1 MAVKIEEL
9 EFTCP
14 KCGKQDTL
22 GMKTSG
28 VNIYEKIRISI
39 IDGDVSIEELDREE
53 YGDSLLWLDREEYGD
68 SLLCKQEFYCEYCG
82 ELISGVDSP
91 EKMAAW
97 IREENKKN
105 RQ

>member
-1 MAVKIEEL
+1 VAIKVIKVEEL

-53 YGDSLLWLDREEYGD
+53 YGDSLL
-68 SLLCKQEFYCEYCG
+68 CKQEFYCEYCG